1 MEPIP
6 VIPGSQDHAQCQ
18 CIVRSLY
25 LLPALEYEACL
36 SISIMVRRHTSLM
49 IANQRQIG
57 DSSSKQCI
65 TPTAT
70 TVTDIEPYADPI
82 KTATVGTD
90 NAADDYPTE
99 TATTDTES
107 ATDEDSIEKGIV
119 TTEIAIAEVPIE
131 SAATANEMALGLL
144 NRYTRLQA
152 RAVGKVPIECFAAEA
167 AKSKWCVHQ

>member
-1 MEPIP
+1 
-6 VIPGSQDHAQCQ
+6 
-18 CIVRSLY
+18 
-25 LLPALEYEACL
+25 
-36 SISIMVRRHTSLM
+36 M

-57 DSSSKQCI
+57 DSSLKQCI

>member
-1 MEPIP
+1 
-6 VIPGSQDHAQCQ
+6 
-18 CIVRSLY
+18 
-25 LLPALEYEACL
+25 
-36 SISIMVRRHTSLM
+36 M

-57 DSSSKQCI
+57 DSSSKRCI

-70 TVTDIEPYADPI
+70 AVTDIEPYADPI

-107 ATDEDSIEKGIV
+107 ATYEDSIETGIV
-119 TTEIAIAEVPIE
+119 ATEITIVEVPIE
-131 SAATANEMALGLL
+131 SAATANEMASGLL
-144 NRYTRLQA
+144 NWYTHLQA
-152 RAVGKVPIECFAAEA
+152 RAVGEVPIECFAAEA